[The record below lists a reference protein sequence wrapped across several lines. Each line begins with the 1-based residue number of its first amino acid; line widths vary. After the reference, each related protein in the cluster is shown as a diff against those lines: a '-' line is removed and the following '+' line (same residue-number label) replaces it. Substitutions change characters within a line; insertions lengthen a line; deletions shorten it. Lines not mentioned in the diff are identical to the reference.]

1 VSLSIDLDSTLAF
14 GYSAIMEV
22 EYAAEPLALGYS
34 KRVVPMFALYRMER
48 DAALL
53 VVGEAPGADE
63 DRLSEP
69 FVGKSGRLLRGAYID
84 HWRFQDHA
92 DVYLTNAVRCR
103 PPDNRTPRPAEI
115 KKHRPFLEADIREL
129 SGQYGS
135 VCVLCVGATACKA
148 FGMKSLSAAFK
159 QQGAEVLFGTV
170 KVRFFAT
177 WHPAFV
183 LRDPSVGTSL
193 ESHLACLMRHLRG
206 SAQQPAVTSK
216 NDWLVALAPTRVR
229 VE

>member
-1 VSLSIDLDSTLAF
+1 MDDAP
-14 GYSAIMEV
+14 
-22 EYAAEPLALGYS
+22 EPLADGYS
-34 KRVVPMFALYRMER
+34 TRIVPMVAMHKTGKPTALV
-48 DAALL
+48 
-53 VVGEAPGADE
+53 VVGEAPGAEE
-63 DRLSEP
+63 DRTGEP
-69 FVGKSGRLLRGAYID
+69 FVGKSGQLLRGAYID
-84 HWRFQDHA
+84 HWRFQDYA
-92 DVYLTNAVRCR
+92 DVYLTNSVRCR

-159 QQGAEVLFGTV
+159 QQGAEVLFGNL

-183 LRDPSVGTSL
+183 LRDPSVSTSL

-206 SAQQPAVTSK
+206 QTKPVVE
-216 NDWLVALAPTRVR
+216 NNGNENWLVARASVPFK
-229 VE
+229 EE